1 MPSWKIH
8 AIQGSSFQCVCSVR
22 HPLAPKLTGYRV
34 FVMCGHSLML
44 PVAAVMHVGVE
55 TGLPVGDVVHGAD
68 RPVRLHQRVLTW
80 IQRRLLT
87 GSMGLGYETDL
98 LDDRVGVCPHV
109 PRQRQDTYIVLQL
122 RK

>member
-1 MPSWKIH
+1 MHGKLKNTCDPGVI
-8 AIQGSSFQCVCSVR
+8 VSVR
-22 HPLAPKLTGYRV
+22 LFSATSFSSKVTRYRV
-34 FVMCGHSLML
+34 FVPCGHSLML

-98 LDDRVGVCPHV
+98 LDDKVGVCPHV
-109 PRQRQDTYIVLQL
+109 PTQKHKIPILSYN
-122 RK
+122 